1 MPEEYRNTTLPAK
14 DQKAQQLNTH
24 FDKFAPD
31 HLSSRQQLCYNTTP
45 ACRNFLPW
53 RGKSMSKYTAL
64 TYCSSGHSINKT
76 TWKDAECRIPLKLI
90 SASPSATL
98 SCPRF
103 LAEEARSNSFLPQ
116 RQKAEAVIGSSATT
130 EKRKGN
136 GALGSTTQ
144 ESSSSLTAT
153 KGLGNTKV

>member
-1 MPEEYRNTTLPAK
+1 MPEAWQQCNPASQ

-31 HLSSRQQLCYNTTP
+31 HLSSRQQLCYTTTP
-45 ACRNFLPW
+45 ASRNFLPW
-53 RGKSMSKYTAL
+53 RGKSMRKYTAL
-64 TYCSSGHSINKT
+64 TYYSSGHSINKT

-103 LAEEARSNSFLPQ
+103 LAEEARSNVATYFFPKDRRLRLFSALLPQ
-116 RQKAEAVIGSSATT
+116 QGRGKEREHWDQQLRSQ
-130 EKRKGN
+130 
-136 GALGSTTQ
+136 AL
-144 ESSSSLTAT
+144 A
-153 KGLGNTKV
+153 